1 MGMSKQVELSS
12 PTLKRASQKL
22 KMKTARRQP
31 DSTGTAICVRA
42 ILKGFENLRFLLHQR
57 DITDDHPV

>member
-1 MGMSKQVELSS
+1 MGMIKQVELSS

-22 KMKTARRQP
+22 ESKTARQQP
-31 DSTGTAICVRA
+31 ESTGTAIYIRA

-57 DITDDHPV
+57 DIPDDHSI